1 MVVDFSRTTRTP
13 RRRFANES
21 HVLPVYCLGNW
32 RPLEHTW
39 PYGCIWCFRPAWK
52 PKQPETNGC
61 STMAIEILYIG
72 NGCLGKHP
80 FVSGCLVSQG
90 LYTLLCGWLTDTC
103 RRLFSTFLLGAGH
116 WRLET
121 KHLHMWIERSPSVT
135 AQSGKRSCSQ
145 HGAGREGSASGA
157 PGSYPDRTV

>member
-1 MVVDFSRTTRTP
+1 MYACTLTSPLSQLFRPCRPCPVLSPVLATRPPRIPTRQVRGELMVVDFSRTTRTP

-80 FVSGCLVSQG
+80 FVSGCLVSQAG
-90 LYTLLCGWLTDTC
+90 G
-103 RRLFSTFLLGAGH
+103 FLGVDEHRNTSPGAEKARG
-116 WRLET
+116 
-121 KHLHMWIERSPSVT
+121 RSVPSLP
-135 AQSGKRSCSQ
+135 SSWGC
-145 HGAGREGSASGA
+145 
-157 PGSYPDRTV
+157 